1 MKINRIGLLG
11 FDGVQALDLT
21 GPAEV
26 LAAATVEEDGNES
39 LSGAMALLPDVI
51 ESVSIFARV
60 KCPKVGNLF
69 LISN

>member
-39 LSGAMALLPDVI
+39 I
-51 ESVSIFARV
+51 ERRDGITPGCYRKRFNFCSS
-60 KCPKVGNLF
+60 
-69 LISN
+69 